1 MTGATVPERDHPQG
15 VWLAP
20 EENPFGIRVLDC
32 RAFSRSMISLSSD
45 LGPTLKFG
53 ELRRTGGSHLRGAT
67 PANARRVAYP
77 LCYAPSKRLAAPKDG
92 PLFHAA
98 TTEDK
103 WDIVL
108 DGEWLVFARSWT
120 GETVYRAGVQ
130 FTKDEMKVSPIE
142 LDGNE
147 ITDPEFAVR
156 QVDFLI
162 KSHLLD
168 AEVPHP
174 LPPGFPDD
182 TDRILIYSFKQYGRH
197 AAYATFADT
206 LHLGNRKRFD
216 PDATLPI

>member
-1 MTGATVPERDHPQG
+1 MPELDHPPG

-20 EENPFGIRVLDC
+20 EQNPFGVRVLDC
-32 RAFSRSMISLSSD
+32 RAFCRVMISLSSD
-45 LGPTLKFG
+45 PEVARRFA
-53 ELRRTGGSHLRGAT
+53 ELRRAGGTHLRNAA

-77 LCYAPSKRLAAPKDG
+77 LCYAASRKLAAPKEG

-108 DGEWLVFARSWT
+108 DGAWLIFARSWLGT
-120 GETVYRAGVQ
+120 PVYRAGVQ
-130 FTKDEMKVSPIE
+130 FTESEMKVSPIE
-142 LDGNE
+142 LDASE

-162 KSHLLD
+162 KSHLLE

-182 TDRILIYSFKQYGRH
+182 ADRILIYSFKQYGRH

-206 LHLGNRKRFD
+206 LHLGGRKRFD
-216 PDATLPI
+216 PDATLPV